1 MRAVSSIMMQSEKS
15 MDFLNN
21 YAPLKLQNGR
31 NNAIHYNI
39 KILINAADRVDVLI
53 YIRIYLVFYYLLLQI
68 VQDFFKMNK
77 LMITITSM

>member
-39 KILINAADRVDVLI
+39 KILTNAADRVDILI
-53 YIRIYLVFYYLLLQI
+53 YI
-68 VQDFFKMNK
+68 
-77 LMITITSM
+77 